1 MSNGGRRLV
10 KIALCT
16 VCVSVVGL
24 TGLVALVSIFR
35 DELVTLDD

>member
-1 MSNGGRRLV
+1 MGNGRRLV
-10 KIALCT
+10 KIALCA
-16 VCVSVVGL
+16 VGVSVVGL